1 MTQPRVQ
8 RPLRWNVWCDWRR
21 WLVYTHRWLG
31 IAGGLLFA
39 VWFVS
44 GIVLMY
50 AGMPELTESKRL
62 QRLPVLDL
70 SLVSVAPGAA
80 AAVVGA
86 SPSEMVVAMVGS
98 RPVYRF
104 PHAGRWTT
112 VYADTGELFAGLTTE
127 EAVAVAKRFGRDPA
141 VTVEYDRLLTGP
153 DQWTLQAA
161 SYRPLHR
168 VTLRDENG
176 TEVYVSNRTGQPM
189 LETTSSTRGWA
200 YAGAVL
206 HWLYF
211 TPFRQH
217 GDVWLYSLIWLSIL
231 GCFGTLTGLVWGIW
245 RLSPRHRYRL
255 RLEGRSVTPYS
266 GLMKWH
272 HYSGLVFGLV
282 TFTWILSGCLSLE
295 PFAWHPGTAPTPEQE
310 AAVVGAPFRLDAV
323 SVDALR
329 QSAAQLGASVAAREL
344 EIVQFRGRLY
354 LIGQDVETGRQRL
367 ISIQRPSDGVRER
380 FAAED
385 VLEAGHRAMP
395 RASVVDAVWLQEYD
409 AYYYDRSNTRRL
421 PVLRVRYDDAAQ
433 TWLYLDPFR
442 GAIVRKEVLLTRIN
456 RWLYHGLHS
465 LDFPFLYYQRPLWDV
480 VVIVLSL
487 GGLVLSVTTLLPAWR
502 RLRRHG
508 RRPQRYSAARSRR

>member
-1 MTQPRVQ
+1 M
-8 RPLRWNVWCDWRR
+8 
-21 WLVYTHRWLG
+21 
-31 IAGGLLFA
+31 
-39 VWFVS
+39 
-44 GIVLMY
+44 
-50 AGMPELTESKRL
+50 
-62 QRLPVLDL
+62 
-70 SLVSVAPGAA
+70 
-80 AAVVGA
+80 
-86 SPSEMVVAMVGS
+86 
-98 RPVYRF
+98 
-104 PHAGRWTT
+104 
-112 VYADTGELFAGLTTE
+112 
-127 EAVAVAKRFGRDPA
+127 
-141 VTVEYDRLLTGP
+141 
-153 DQWTLQAA
+153 
-161 SYRPLHR
+161 
-168 VTLRDENG
+168 
-176 TEVYVSNRTGQPM
+176 
-189 LETTSSTRGWA
+189 
-200 YAGAVL
+200 
-206 HWLYF
+206 
-211 TPFRQH
+211 
-217 GDVWLYSLIWLSIL
+217 
-231 GCFGTLTGLVWGIW
+231 
-245 RLSPRHRYRL
+245 
-255 RLEGRSVTPYS
+255 
-266 GLMKWH
+266 
-272 HYSGLVFGLV
+272 

-329 QSAAQLGASVAAREL
+329 QSAALLGASVAAREL

-487 GGLVLSVTTLLPAWR
+487 GGLILSVTTLLPAWR
-502 RLRRHG
+502 RLRRDG
-508 RRPQRYSAARSRR
+508 RRPQRYSAARARR